1 MTEMNIAFNFAAG
14 LPEIV
19 LAGAA
24 CVILIVDLFVPESQR
39 QISYWLTQLAL
50 LAAAYLTLA
59 SPDVAPVRAFG
70 NMYVTDKLADVLKLF
85 AYIAVSL
92 TLFYSRGYLA
102 ARGLFRGET
111 FVLMLTA
118 LLGMMVMISA
128 NSFVSL
134 YLGLELMSL
143 STYAMVALQ
152 RESERAVEAAMKY
165 FVLGALASGFLL
177 YGMSMLYGATGTLD
191 IGGVADAI
199 VNAQANRVI
208 LVFGLVF
215 VVSAIAF
222 KLGAVPYHMWIP
234 DVYDGAPTAVTLFI
248 GTAPKLA
255 AFAFTMRLLVGSLS
269 ALAFDWQGMLLVLSL
284 LSMLLGNIIAIAQT
298 SIKRM
303 LAYSTI
309 ANMGFMLMG
318 FLGATSDAYSAA
330 MFYTVTYV
338 LTTLVGFGVVLLL
351 SREGF
356 EADRL
361 DDFKGLNQ
369 RSPWYAFMMLL
380 AMFSLAGVPPTVGF
394 YAKFSVIAAAVD
406 IGLVWLAVVAVLA
419 SLVGAFY
426 YLRIVKLMYF
436 DDPVEAPPIAARRD
450 TRLLL
455 SVNGLALL
463 LLGVFPQKLMGWC
476 VLALTHSY

>member
-1 MTEMNIAFNFAAG
+1 MNVAFNYAAA

-19 LAGAA
+19 LASAA
-24 CVILIVDLFVPESQR
+24 CVILIVDLFVADAQR
-39 QISYWLTQLAL
+39 QISYWLTQLTL
-50 LAAAYLTLA
+50 LVAAYLTLA
-59 SPDVAPVRAFG
+59 SPDDTPLRAFG
-70 NMYVTDKLADVLKLF
+70 NMYITDKLADVLKLF

-92 TLFYSRGYLA
+92 TLFYSRSYLA

-143 STYAMVALQ
+143 SLYAMVALQ

-191 IGGVADAI
+191 ITGVANAI
-199 VNAQANRVI
+199 VNAHANQVI

-215 VVSAIAF
+215 VVSSIAF

-255 AFAFTMRLLVGSLS
+255 AFAFAMRLLVGSLA
-269 ALAFDWQGMLLVLSL
+269 ALAFDWQGMLLVLAL
-284 LSMLLGNIIAIAQT
+284 LSMVLGNVIAIAQT

-356 EADRL
+356 EADQL
-361 DDFKGLNQ
+361 DDLKGLNQ

-406 IGLVWLAVVAVLA
+406 IGLVWLAIIAVLA
-419 SLVGAFY
+419 SLIGAFY

-436 DDPVEAPPIAARRD
+436 DEPVETAPIAARRD

-463 LLGVFPQKLMGWC
+463 LLGIFPQKLMGWC